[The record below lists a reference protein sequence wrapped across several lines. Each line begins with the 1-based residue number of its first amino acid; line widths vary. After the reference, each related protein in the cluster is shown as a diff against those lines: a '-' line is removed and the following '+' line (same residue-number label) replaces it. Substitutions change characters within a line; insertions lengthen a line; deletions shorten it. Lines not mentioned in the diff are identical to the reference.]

1 MSNCARR
8 LHGVKWWGGKKQCL
22 CNKDEYASYERV
34 YDHIFK
40 NA

>member
-22 CNKDEYASYERV
+22 CNKDEYASYEWV